1 MTSSATTTARGKSGA
16 TATICR
22 SRKKNSREER
32 EPVPLRSLGIRRAS
46 GTRRSARGGRRAAA
60 ARLKASPSFDQT
72 GARAF
77 QASETF
83 DHTVEREPSGEGD
96 VRIRQWSASLSG
108 EREFGLY
115 GNAMKRWTIS
125 VVLTCAALVSA
136 LSRPVALARPQD
148 AVTAIVGGTIVD
160 GNGGPPIADAVLLV
174 AGTRITA
181 VRPRRAVTIPAD
193 AHQI

>member
-108 EREFGLY
+108 ERDVRSDSG
-115 GNAMKRWTIS
+115 
-125 VVLTCAALVSA
+125 
-136 LSRPVALARPQD
+136 ARAFEASETFDQTVEREP
-148 AVTAIVGGTIVD
+148 
-160 GNGGPPIADAVLLV
+160 L
-174 AGTRITA
+174 
-181 VRPRRAVTIPAD
+181 RRARRSIRQWSASLSGE
-193 AHQI
+193 